1 MYNRTPFYRQT
12 GRHAGVRIA
21 PMRMGMTKDGR
32 WEMPGSAIETG
43 GGGSFQ
49 RLAKFMETYG
59 LADDLMDPK
68 YDDPDFRREPW
79 VARHITDV
87 QHQFIRSFRYPGK
100 WKEFQEA
107 WRKFQEVGK
116 GVHWHIVGHLQT
128 NKVKRVLQ
136 FADMIH
142 SVDSVYLA
150 REIQT
155 QAEKL
160 DRTIEILI
168 QVNTSGEE
176 SKFGLEPVV
185 TIGAIEEISAF
196 SNLEIK
202 GLMTIGAFL
211 PNPEDVRPCFKLLL
225 DLKDRVNE
233 HKIAG
238 VEIGTL
244 SMGMTN
250 DYEVAIEEGST
261 MVRVGTAIFGERG

>member
-1 MYNRTPFYRQT
+1 MSIRENVQFVRKKIAEACLRS
-12 GRHAGVRIA
+12 GRDPEEVDLVAV
-21 PMRMGMTKDGR
+21 TKTVDV
-32 WEMPGSAIETG
+32 EQINEAIEAG
-43 GGGSFQ
+43 
-49 RLAKFMETYG
+49 
-59 LADDLMDPK
+59 
-68 YDDPDFRREPW
+68 
-79 VARHITDV
+79 
-87 QHQFIRSFRYPGK
+87 IRVVGENRV
-100 WKEFQEA
+100 QEA

-116 GVHWHIVGHLQT
+116 GVQWHIVGHLQT

-160 DRTIEILI
+160 DRTVEILI

-176 SKFGLEPVV
+176 SKFGLEPEV

-211 PNPEDVRPCFKLLL
+211 PNPEDVRPWFKLLR
-225 DLKDRVNE
+225 DLKGRVNE
-233 HKIAG
+233 QEIAG
-238 VEIGTL
+238 VEIGAL

-261 MVRVGTAIFGERG
+261 MVRIGTAIFGERG

>member
-1 MYNRTPFYRQT
+1 MSIRENVQFVRKKIAEACLRS
-12 GRHAGVRIA
+12 GRDPEEVDLVAV
-21 PMRMGMTKDGR
+21 TKTVDV
-32 WEMPGSAIETG
+32 EQINEAIEAG
-43 GGGSFQ
+43 
-49 RLAKFMETYG
+49 
-59 LADDLMDPK
+59 
-68 YDDPDFRREPW
+68 
-79 VARHITDV
+79 
-87 QHQFIRSFRYPGK
+87 IRVVGENRV
-100 WKEFQEA
+100 QEA

-160 DRTIEILI
+160 DRTVEILI

-176 SKFGLEPVV
+176 SKFGLEPEV

-211 PNPEDVRPCFKLLL
+211 PNPEDVRPWFKLLR
-225 DLKDRVNE
+225 DLKGQVNE
-233 HKIAG
+233 QEIAG
-238 VEIGTL
+238 VEIGAL

-261 MVRVGTAIFGERG
+261 MVRIGTAIFGERG